1 MKSGTSLTLYNSAPV
16 SEILWSLRSRSLS
29 KARKAFLG
37 EETEGLHDFRVA
49 LRRVEATAA
58 ALGKKNIER
67 KARSLVRSLSPLRQL
82 EVDRHLLSRLRELG
96 HLSENVA
103 AGLDARW
110 GAEYSEGLEDAARV
124 ARSGKRRRLEK
135 KLRSQERR
143 PQDDVPLRLEIERRR
158 VERRLVPPPEDATD
172 RRLHR
177 YRIAVK
183 RARYLAEDLA
193 ACGVPGLDSRIARE
207 KELQDALGR
216 WNDIHLFRERLK
228 ETREESEA
236 RGSVSLVLELDHL
249 IAALEGT
256 VASARREALAVAGRF
271 ARVIPFLER
280 SA

>member
-1 MKSGTSLTLYNSAPV
+1 M
-16 SEILWSLRSRSLS
+16 SEILWSLRARSLS
-29 KARKAFLG
+29 KTRKALVND
-37 EETEGLHDFRVA
+37 EPEALHDFRVA
-49 LRRVEATAA
+49 LRRTEATAA
-58 ALGKKNIER
+58 ALGKKTIER
-67 KARSLVRSLSPLRQL
+67 KARSLVRSLSPLRQV
-82 EVDRHLLSRLRELG
+82 EVNRHLLSRLRAMG

-110 GAEYSEGLEDAARV
+110 AAEYSEGLEEAARV
-124 ARSGKRRRLEK
+124 ATSAKRRRLEK
-135 KLRSQERR
+135 KLRRQARH
-143 PQDDVPLRLEIERRR
+143 PQDDSPLRLEIERRR
-158 VERRLVPPPEDATD
+158 VESRLAPPPEDASD

-193 ACGVPGLDSRIARE
+193 ACGVPGLENRIARE

-216 WNDIHLFRERLK
+216 WNDLHLFRERLK

-271 ARVIPFLER
+271 ARVVPFLER

>member
-1 MKSGTSLTLYNSAPV
+1 VKSGTSLTLYNSASV
-16 SEILWSLRSRSLS
+16 SEILWSLRARSLS
-29 KARKAFLG
+29 KARKSFLG
-37 EETEGLHDFRVA
+37 EGPEGLHDFRVA
-49 LRRVEATAA
+49 LRRAEATAA
-58 ALGKKNIER
+58 ALGKKKIER

-96 HLSENVA
+96 HMSENVA

-110 GAEYSEGLEDAARV
+110 GAEYSEGLEEAARA
-124 ARSGKRRRLEK
+124 ARRGKRRRLEK
-135 KLRSQERR
+135 KLRRQARR
-143 PQDDVPLRLEIERRR
+143 PQDDAPFRLEIEWRR
-158 VERRLVPPPEDATD
+158 VENRLVPPPEDATD

-193 ACGVPGLDSRIARE
+193 ACGVPGLESRIARE

-228 ETREESEA
+228 ETREDSEK
-236 RGSVSLVLELDHL
+236 RGSITLVLELDHL
-249 IAALEGT
+249 IATLEEA
-256 VASARREALAVAGRF
+256 VAWTRREALAVAGRF

>member
-1 MKSGTSLTLYNSAPV
+1 V
-16 SEILWSLRSRSLS
+16 SEILWSLRARSLS
-29 KARKAFLG
+29 KARKALVNG
-37 EETEGLHDFRVA
+37 EPEGLHDFRVA
-49 LRRVEATAA
+49 LRRAEATAA
-58 ALGKKNIER
+58 ALGKKKIEK
-67 KARSLVRSLSPLRQL
+67 KARLLVRSLSPLRQL
-82 EVDRHLLSRLRELG
+82 EVNRRLLARLRELR
-96 HLSENVA
+96 HVSENVA

-110 GAEYSEGLEDAARV
+110 GAEHSQGLEDAARV
-124 ARSGKRRRLEK
+124 AGRGKSRRFEKRL
-135 KLRSQERR
+135 RR
-143 PQDDVPLRLEIERRR
+143 QARHPQDDAPLRLEIERRR
-158 VERRLVPPPEDATD
+158 VESRLVPPPEDASD

-183 RARYLAEDLA
+183 RARYLAEDLT
-193 ACGVPGLDSRIARE
+193 ACGVPGLENRIARE

-236 RGSVSLVLELDHL
+236 TGSVSLILELDHL

>member
-1 MKSGTSLTLYNSAPV
+1 VKSGTSLTLYNSAPV
-16 SEILWSLRSRSLS
+16 SEILWSLRARSLS
-29 KARKAFLG
+29 KARKTLLSEG
-37 EETEGLHDFRVA
+37 PEGLHDFRVA
-49 LRRVEATAA
+49 LRRAEATAA
-58 ALGKKNIER
+58 ALGKKKIER

-82 EVDRHLLSRLRELG
+82 EVDRHLLSRLRELR

-110 GAEYSEGLEDAARV
+110 GAEYSEGLGEAARV
-124 ARSGKRRRLEK
+124 ARSKRQRRLERR
-135 KLRSQERR
+135 LRRLAR
-143 PQDDVPLRLEIERRR
+143 NKGDDATLRLELERRRIERR
-158 VERRLVPPPEDATD
+158 LLPPGEDSTD

-193 ACGVPGLDSRIARE
+193 ACGVPGLEGRIARE

-236 RGSVSLVLELDHL
+236 RGSVALVLELDHL

>member
-1 MKSGTSLTLYNSAPV
+1 MKSDTSLTLYNSAPV
-16 SEILWSLRSRSLS
+16 SEILWSLRARSLS
-29 KARKAFLG
+29 KARKALLG
-37 EETEGLHDFRVA
+37 EAPEGLHDFRVA
-49 LRRVEATAA
+49 LRRAEATAA
-58 ALGKKNIER
+58 ALGKKKIER

-82 EVDRHLLSRLRELG
+82 EVDRRLLSRLRELG

-103 AGLDARW
+103 ASLDARW
-110 GAEYSEGLEDAARV
+110 DAEYSEGLEDAARV

-135 KLRSQERR
+135 KLRLQARR

-158 VERRLVPPPEDATD
+158 VESRLVPPPEDATD

-177 YRIAVK
+177 YRITVK

-193 ACGVPGLDSRIARE
+193 ASGVPGLESRIARE

-249 IAALEGT
+249 IAALEVT
-256 VASARREALAVAGRF
+256 VASARREALAVAGHF

>member
-1 MKSGTSLTLYNSAPV
+1 M
-16 SEILWSLRSRSLS
+16 SEILWSLRARSLS
-29 KARKAFLG
+29 KARKALVN
-37 EETEGLHDFRVA
+37 EQPEGLHDYRVA
-49 LRRVEATAA
+49 LRRAEATAA
-58 ALGKKNIER
+58 ALGKKTLER

-82 EVDRHLLSRLRELG
+82 EVNRHILSRLREMG
-96 HLSENVA
+96 HLSENAA

-110 GAEYSEGLEDAARV
+110 GAEHTEGLEQAARA
-124 ARSGKRRRLEK
+124 ARGRKSRRFER
-135 KLRSQERR
+135 KLRGHARH
-143 PQDDVPLRLEIERRR
+143 PQDDTPFRLEIERRR
-158 VERRLVPPPEDATD
+158 VESRLVSPPEDVSD

-183 RARYLAEDLA
+183 RARYLAEDLT
-193 ACGVPGLDSRIARE
+193 ACGVPGLENRIARE

-216 WNDIHLFRERLK
+216 WNDLHLFRERLK

-236 RGSVSLVLELDHL
+236 RGSVSLILELDHL

>member
-1 MKSGTSLTLYNSAPV
+1 VKSDTSLTLYNSAPV
-16 SEILWSLRSRSLS
+16 SEILWSLRARSLS
-29 KARKAFLG
+29 KARKALLS
-37 EETEGLHDFRVA
+37 EAPEGLHDFRVA
-49 LRRVEATAA
+49 LRRAEATAA
-58 ALGKKNIER
+58 ALGKKQIER

-103 AGLDARW
+103 DGLDARW

-135 KLRSQERR
+135 KLRLQARR
-143 PQDDVPLRLEIERRR
+143 PQDDLPLRLEIERRR

-193 ACGVPGLDSRIARE
+193 ACGVPGLESRIARE

>member
-1 MKSGTSLTLYNSAPV
+1 VKSGTSLTLYNSAPV
-16 SEILWSLRSRSLS
+16 SEILWSLRARSLS
-29 KARKAFLG
+29 KARKTLLG
-37 EETEGLHDFRVA
+37 EGPEGLHDFRVA
-49 LRRVEATAA
+49 LRRAEATAA
-58 ALGKKNIER
+58 ALGKKKIER

-82 EVDRHLLSRLRELG
+82 EVDRHLLSRLRELR

-110 GAEYSEGLEDAARV
+110 GAEYSEGLGEAARI
-124 ARSGKRRRLEK
+124 ARSKRQRLLERRL
-135 KLRSQERR
+135 RR
-143 PQDDVPLRLEIERRR
+143 LARNKGDDATLRLELERRRIERR
-158 VERRLVPPPEDATD
+158 LLPPGEDATD

-193 ACGVPGLDSRIARE
+193 ACGVPGLEGRIARE

-228 ETREESEA
+228 ETREKSEA
-236 RGSVSLVLELDHL
+236 RGSVALVLELDHL

>member
-1 MKSGTSLTLYNSAPV
+1 V
-16 SEILWSLRSRSLS
+16 SEILWSLRARSLS
-29 KARKAFLG
+29 KARKALLN
-37 EETEGLHDFRVA
+37 EEPEGLHDFRVA

-58 ALGKKNIER
+58 ALGKKKIER
-67 KARSLVRSLSPLRQL
+67 KARSLVRALSPLRQL
-82 EVDRHLLSRLRELG
+82 EVNRHLLSRLRERR
-96 HLSENVA
+96 HLSENA
-103 AGLDARW
+103 AAALDARW
-110 GAEYSEGLEDAARV
+110 GGEYSEGLEAAARV
-124 ARSGKRRRLEK
+124 ARSGKRRRLDGS
-135 KLRSQERR
+135 LRRQARR
-143 PQDDVPLRLEIERRR
+143 REDDVPFRLEIERRR
-158 VERRLVPPPEDATD
+158 VESRLVPPPEDATD

-193 ACGVPGLDSRIARE
+193 ACGAPGLESRIARE

-249 IAALEGT
+249 IGALEGT

>member
-1 MKSGTSLTLYNSAPV
+1 MKSGTAITLYNSAPV
-16 SEILWSLRSRSLS
+16 SEILWSLRARSLS
-29 KARKAFLG
+29 KARKALVK
-37 EETEGLHDFRVA
+37 EEPEGLHDFRVA

-58 ALGKKNIER
+58 ALGKKKIEG

-82 EVDRHLLSRLRELG
+82 EVNRRLLSRLREMR
-96 HLSENVA
+96 HVSETVA

-110 GAEYSEGLEDAARV
+110 GAEYSEGLAKAARV
-124 ARSGKRRRLEK
+124 AKSGKRRRLEE
-135 KLRSQERR
+135 KLRRR
-143 PQDDVPLRLEIERRR
+143 ARHPQGDSPLRLEIERRR
-158 VERRLVPPPEDATD
+158 VESRLASPPADASD
-172 RRLHR
+172 RKLHR
-177 YRIAVK
+177 YRIGVK

-193 ACGVPGLDSRIARE
+193 ACGVPGLESRIARE

-216 WNDIHLFRERLK
+216 WNDVRLFRERLK

-236 RGSVSLVLELDHL
+236 RGSISLVLELDHL

-256 VASARREALAVAGRF
+256 VAAARREALAVAGRF